1 MDAGHSVTGITGRED
16 KLMVMN
22 LLAFTALAA
31 QCAPSVAP
39 QTLLAIVRVESG
51 LDPLAIGVNGK
62 APRRLH
68 PTSIEEAISQ
78 ATRLI
83 ADGANIDLGLGQINI
98 RNLAPLGLTVAGAFD
113 PCRNLA
119 ASARLLAVDYD
130 LAGSRPGA
138 EQAALRTSLSLYNT
152 GGVLRGFQNGY
163 VAKVVEA
170 AGRIVPALQPDQHTP
185 AASAPPSAPAW
196 DVFARPAGQSA
207 AFVFTPA
214 VAGDAP

>member
-1 MDAGHSVTGITGRED
+1 
-16 KLMVMN
+16 MVLS
-22 LLAFTALAA
+22 LLTVTALAV

-39 QTLLAIVRVESG
+39 QTLLAVVRVESG
-51 LDPLAIGVNGK
+51 LDPLVIGVNGRQPRQLRSATMSEAVTK
-62 APRRLH
+62 A
-68 PTSIEEAISQ
+68 E
-78 ATRLI
+78 RLI
-83 ADGANIDLGLGQINI
+83 ASGANLDLGLGQINV
-98 RNLAPLGLTVAGAFD
+98 RNLAPLGLTVADAFD

-170 AGRIVPALQPDQHTP
+170 AGRIVPALQPNQHTP